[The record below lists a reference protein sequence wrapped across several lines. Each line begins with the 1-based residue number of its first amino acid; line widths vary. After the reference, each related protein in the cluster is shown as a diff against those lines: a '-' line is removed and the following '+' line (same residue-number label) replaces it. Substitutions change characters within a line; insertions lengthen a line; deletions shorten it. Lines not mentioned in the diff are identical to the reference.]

1 MHPKW
6 ELISSDI
13 CQRLSIIVNAANEC
27 GHSMEMNMHNIH
39 EHDDG
44 VIELGVASVDTRGSV
59 TGDLDAIGLQLK
71 NMGIADD

>member
-1 MHPKW
+1 
-6 ELISSDI
+6 
-13 CQRLSIIVNAANEC
+13 
-27 GHSMEMNMHNIH
+27 MHNIH